1 MKKTTVIS
9 FLCVLLT
16 AFLTVFFAP
25 REGKFRYQFY
35 EGKPWQYG
43 LLTAP
48 HDFPVYKEA
57 SEIEAAKDSIRKKFE
72 PYFRF
77 NDDEERVR
85 LEEWSLHKSML
96 SERGVPATTLDYID
110 RSLTTVYRAGIASAA
125 DLGNMKKGNRQRI
138 NVLTNSMS
146 EVRNLSAIHSVK
158 TAYQTI
164 IDKAPSAVKKDRLSE
179 CNVNEFLAE
188 NLMYDAETSA
198 KVLDDRLQQLPLSN
212 GMVQAGERIVDRGEV
227 IDGHIYSILRSL
239 KTVYETKSGGSQR
252 HNVIFIG
259 QFILI
264 FAVMICFGFYLKT
277 FYRKIFYHYKD
288 LAFILLCLLS
298 TCLLSE
304 ICVKYSLLNIYIL
317 PFAIVPIVIRTF
329 FDSHTALFTH
339 LVTTVICS
347 LTALFPYEFLLLQ
360 FMAGVV
366 VVISLKD
373 LSQRSQL
380 FGCSLLVA
388 VTYAVVYLSLALFQE
403 SSFVK
408 INWDMML
415 YFGINF
421 ILLMFSYVLIYILE
435 KIFGYI
441 SPITLVELSN
451 INAPLLKR
459 LSEEAPGTFQ
469 HSLQVS
475 ILASEAAQKVGA
487 NSQLIRTGALYHD
500 IGKLY
505 HPVYFTENKQSG
517 MENPH
522 DKLSYKESSQKVI
535 AHVAEGVKL
544 AEKAG
549 LPKDIIEFIPT
560 HHGNGYTKAF
570 YNAFRNEFPDVPV
583 STDEFSYPGPNPATK
598 ETALLM
604 MADSVEAASRSLPE
618 YTDVSIKGRID
629 KIIDGQISDGLL
641 NKAPLTFNDIA
652 VIKGV
657 FLERLKTIYHTRI
670 SYPELK

>member
-16 AFLTVFFAP
+16 AFLIVFFAP
-25 REGKFRYQFY
+25 REGKFRYQFH

-77 NDDEERVR
+77 NDDDERVR
-85 LEEWSLHKSML
+85 LEEWSFHKSML
-96 SERGVPATTLDYID
+96 AEQGISTVVLDYID
-110 RSLTTVYRAGIASAA
+110 RSLTNIYRAGIASTA
-125 DLGNMKKGNRQRI
+125 DLDDMKKENRQRI
-138 NVLTNSMS
+138 NVLTNSMA
-146 EVRNLSAIHSVK
+146 EVRNLATIHSVK

-164 IDKAPSAVKKDRLSE
+164 IDKAPAHVKNDRLAE
-179 CNVNEFLAE
+179 CNINEFLAE
-188 NLMYDAETSA
+188 NLIYDPETSA
-198 KVLDDRLQQLPLSN
+198 KILDDRLQHLPLSN
-212 GMVQAGERIVDRGEV
+212 GMVQEGERIVDRGEV
-227 IDGHIYSILRSL
+227 IDAHIYSILRSL
-239 KTVYETKSGGSQR
+239 KTVYEAKSGGTQR
-252 HNVIFIG
+252 HNIIFIG

-264 FAVMICFGFYLKT
+264 FAILICLGFYFKT
-277 FYRKIFYHYKD
+277 FYRKIFYSYKD
-288 LAFILLCLLS
+288 LAFFLLCVLS

-317 PFAIVPIVIRTF
+317 PFAIIPIVIRIF

-339 LVTTVICS
+339 LVTVIICS

-360 FMAGVV
+360 SMAGIV

-388 VTYAVVYLSLALFQE
+388 LTYAILYLSLALFQE
-403 SSFVK
+403 SSFGK

-451 INAPLLKR
+451 INTPLLKR

-487 NSQLIRTGALYHD
+487 NAQLIRTGALYHD

-505 HPVYFTENKQSG
+505 NPVYFTENQQNG

-522 DKLSYKESSQKVI
+522 NKLSLKESAQKII

-544 AEKAG
+544 AEKEG

-560 HHGNGYTKAF
+560 HHGKGITKSF
-570 YNAFRNEFPDVPV
+570 YNSFRNEFPNVPV
-583 STDEFSYPGPNPATK
+583 SVEDFTYPGTNPSTK

-604 MADSVEAASRSLPE
+604 MADSIEAASRSLPE
-618 YTDVSIKGRID
+618 YTDESIKARID
-629 KIIDGQISDGLL
+629 KIIDSQIADGLL
-641 NKAPLTFNDIA
+641 NNAPLTFKDIG
-652 VIKGV
+652 VIKSV